1 MSIRRKAAAVLAGA
15 VLACGLLSAGT
26 ASAAAP
32 TGLTRQAAF
41 ETYTVVPV
49 VDAPIRSGPG
59 NGHPAIGRLRAGY
72 SYSAFCWLSGETVVD
87 HGSTSHIWI
96 HLSGGPAS
104 ATAGSA
110 PCTSAVTS
118 GPIFRPRR
126 SADPRGSR
134 ADGPV
139 R

>member
-1 MSIRRKAAAVLAGA
+1 MSIRRKTVAVLAGA

-32 TGLTRQAAF
+32 TGIARQAAF

-72 SYSAFCWLSGETVVD
+72 SYPAFCWLSGETVVD

-96 HLSGGPAS
+96 HLSGGPGIGNGWVSALYLRGDERADLPAS
-104 ATAGSA
+104 AR
-110 PCTSAVTS
+110 C
-118 GPIFRPRR
+118 
-126 SADPRGSR
+126 
-134 ADGPV
+134 
-139 R
+139 

>member
-15 VLACGLLSAGT
+15 VLACGPLSAGT

-32 TGLTRQAAF
+32 TGPTRQAAY

-49 VDAPIRSGPG
+49 VDATIRSGPG

-72 SYSAFCWLSGETVVD
+72 SYPAFCWLSGETVVD

-96 HLSGGPAS
+96 HLSGGPGVGNGWVSALYLRGDERADLPAS
-104 ATAGSA
+104 AQ
-110 PCTSAVTS
+110 C
-118 GPIFRPRR
+118 
-126 SADPRGSR
+126 
-134 ADGPV
+134 
-139 R
+139 

>member
-1 MSIRRKAAAVLAGA
+1 MSIRRKSVAVLAGA

-41 ETYTVVPV
+41 ETYTVVPS

-59 NGHPAIGRLRAGY
+59 HGHPVIGRLRAGY
-72 SYSAFCWLSGETVVD
+72 SYAAFCWLSGEAVVD

-96 HLSGGPAS
+96 YLSGGPGIGNGWVSALYLRGDERADLPAS
-104 ATAGSA
+104 AQ
-110 PCTSAVTS
+110 C
-118 GPIFRPRR
+118 
-126 SADPRGSR
+126 
-134 ADGPV
+134 
-139 R
+139 